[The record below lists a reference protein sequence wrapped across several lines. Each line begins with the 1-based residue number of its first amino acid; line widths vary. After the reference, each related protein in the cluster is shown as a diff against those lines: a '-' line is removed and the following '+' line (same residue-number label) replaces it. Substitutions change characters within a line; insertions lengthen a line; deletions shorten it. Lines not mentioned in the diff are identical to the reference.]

1 MTKILDGK
9 KIADKI
15 LFSLR
20 KKVEKEKAR
29 LKLVVFLFGK
39 DKVNEI
45 FAKQKE
51 IACEKA
57 GINFEKI
64 FVPKSVKI
72 KQLEKEIKKV
82 SEDKRTSG
90 IVLQFPFPK
99 NFPSQKVIDL
109 IPPKKDPDILTSEN
123 LGKFFSGELKCLPP
137 VVKGVLYLL
146 KESKVNIRG
155 KKVALVGTGR
165 LVGLPLAVFLAQKGA
180 TVLGLNKHTPDI
192 SFFTRNSDIII
203 TGAGK
208 RNLIKGEDIKK
219 GAIVIDGGYSF
230 FKGKLVGD
238 VDTKSVL
245 GKAKYIA
252 QVPGGL
258 GPLTCACLLEN
269 LFVQNCS

>member
-1 MTKILDGK
+1 MAEILDGR
-9 KIADKI
+9 KIADRI
-15 LFSLR
+15 LSLLR
-20 KKVEKEKAR
+20 KKIKKKKAK
-29 LKLVVFLFGK
+29 LKLVVFLFGRN
-39 DKVNEI
+39 KVNEI
-45 FAKQKE
+45 FARQKE

-64 FVPKSVKI
+64 FVPKSVRI
-72 KQLEKEIKKV
+72 KQLGKEVKKV
-82 SEDKRTSG
+82 SDDKRTSG

-123 LGKFFSGELKCLPP
+123 LGRFFSGDLKCLPP

-165 LVGLPLAVFLAQKGA
+165 LVGLPLTVFLAQKGA
-180 TVLGLNKHTPDI
+180 TIFGLNKYTPDI
-192 SFFTRNSDIII
+192 SFFTKTSDIVI

-230 FKGKLVGD
+230 FKDKLVGD
-238 VDTKSVL
+238 VDTESVL
-245 GKAKYIA
+245 KKAKYIA

-269 LFVQNCS
+269 LFIQNCS